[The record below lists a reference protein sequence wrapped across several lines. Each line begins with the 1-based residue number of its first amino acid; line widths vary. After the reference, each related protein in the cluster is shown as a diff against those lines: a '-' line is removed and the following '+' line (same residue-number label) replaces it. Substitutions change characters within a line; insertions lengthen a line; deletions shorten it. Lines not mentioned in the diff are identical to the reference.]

1 MGGLWDGL
9 GHTLFQWPC
18 IILGRRGSLVTHSI
32 EPSPLYMYNHN
43 DARYTE
49 EVERRKAEM
58 STKMSS
64 NNSSHLLWHA
74 S

>member
-32 EPSPLYMYNHN
+32 EPSPLYMYHHN
-43 DARYTE
+43 DALHTE
-49 EVERRKAEM
+49 EVEKEE
-58 STKMSS
+58 KQK
-64 NNSSHLLWHA
+64 
-74 S
+74 